1 MKADALK
8 VLFLAAE
15 AEPFVKVGGLADVA
29 GSLPLAL
36 RNLSSMDN
44 SDRKL
49 DVRLVLPLHR
59 VMATESATMRQVA
72 EYTVYRVGRNLPAR
86 VFETSLAGMPVY
98 FISGEPISNAT
109 SVYSQDPAQD
119 REKFTFFS
127 LAALEMIRNMTWKPD
142 IIHAN
147 DWHTALALYALRSR
161 LSDPMNGGTRCLLTL
176 HNLPYLGGDGTDEL
190 AAYGLIPPIDEALPE
205 WARTQP
211 LPLGLWS
218 ADEVVAVSP
227 TYAHEI
233 LTPEFGCGLEEFLDN
248 RSASIS
254 GILNGLD
261 LAAWDPETDKC
272 LSGNFSAANL
282 TGRSTNKAAL
292 QKQLRLREDPSIPM
306 LAMIGRI
313 DRQKGVDIIPEVL
326 HQITELPWQFVVLG
340 SGDPDLENTL
350 RALELE
356 FPERIRS
363 VIRFDAQLGHSIY
376 GGADML
382 LMPSRYEPCGLAQM
396 IAMRYGCVPV
406 VHATGGLK
414 DTVEEGKTGF
424 LFEAAE
430 AATMQEAIR
439 RALSTYTSPGIWGK
453 FQRNG
458 MAKDF
463 SWSRSAAQYAAL
475 YQSLILP

>member
-1 MKADALK
+1 
-8 VLFLAAE
+8 
-15 AEPFVKVGGLADVA
+15 
-29 GSLPLAL
+29 
-36 RNLSSMDN
+36 
-44 SDRKL
+44 
-49 DVRLVLPLHR
+49 
-59 VMATESATMRQVA
+59 
-72 EYTVYRVGRNLPAR
+72 
-86 VFETSLAGMPVY
+86 
-98 FISGEPISNAT
+98 
-109 SVYSQDPAQD
+109 
-119 REKFTFFS
+119 
-127 LAALEMIRNMTWKPD
+127 
-142 IIHAN
+142 
-147 DWHTALALYALRSR
+147 
-161 LSDPMNGGTRCLLTL
+161 
-176 HNLPYLGGDGTDEL
+176 
-190 AAYGLIPPIDEALPE
+190 
-205 WARTQP
+205 
-211 LPLGLWS
+211 
-218 ADEVVAVSP
+218 
-227 TYAHEI
+227 
-233 LTPEFGCGLEEFLDN
+233 
-248 RSASIS
+248 
-254 GILNGLD
+254 
-261 LAAWDPETDKC
+261 

-292 QKQLRLREDPSIPM
+292 QKQLRLRVDPSIPM

-326 HQITELPWQFVVLG
+326 HQITDLPWQFVVLG

-356 FPERIRS
+356 YPERIRS

-424 LFEAAE
+424 LFAAAE
-430 AATMQEAIR
+430 TNAMQEAIR
-439 RALSTYTSPGIWGK
+439 RALSTYASPEIWEK

-475 YQSLILP
+475 YQSLILA